1 MLRRVDI
8 TSLGYRTDLMIRVME
23 GSEVTDHRDY
33 LVVRSPASPA
43 FWWGNFILLAAP
55 PPPGE
60 AARWLARFA
69 EEFPAAGHVA
79 LGVDATEP
87 GAADRSGLI
96 EAGLRVE
103 RTTVMTASSV
113 REPPRPNHDAQY
125 RPLAGDEDWQHS
137 LELRLATDE
146 SGEPAAT
153 RAFYEQRT
161 ADARR
166 LAESGHGAWFG
177 AFAGDRLV
185 AQLGV
190 FSDGSG
196 VARYQNVETDPAWR
210 RKGLAGTLVWRAGR
224 YAADRLGAR
233 TLVIVAD
240 PRGEAIRV
248 YRSAGFTEAEAQ
260 LAFERPSPATS

>member
-1 MLRRVDI
+1 VDV

-23 GSEVTDHRDY
+23 GSEVADHRDHV
-33 LVVRSPASPA
+33 VVRSPASPA

-55 PPPGE
+55 PPPRE

-69 EEFPAAGHVA
+69 EVFPAADHVA
-79 LGVDATEP
+79 LGIDATEP
-87 GAADRSGLI
+87 HAADRSGLV

-103 RTTVMTASSV
+103 RSMVMTASAV
-113 REPPRPNHDAQY
+113 HAPPRPNHDAHY
-125 RPLAGDEDWQHS
+125 RPLASEEDWRHS
-137 LELRLATDE
+137 LELRLASDE
-146 SGEPAAT
+146 GGEPTAT

-166 LAESGHGAWFG
+166 LTENGHGAWFG
-177 AFAGDRLV
+177 AFAGERLI

-196 VARYQNVETDPAWR
+196 IARYQNVETHPAWR
-210 RKGLAGTLVWRAGR
+210 RKGLAGTLVWRAAR
-224 YAADRLGAR
+224 YAIDQLGAR

-240 PRGEAIRV
+240 PGGSAIRV
-248 YRSAGFTEAEAQ
+248 YRSVGFAEAEAQ
-260 LAFERPSPATS
+260 IAFERASAASAA

>member
-1 MLRRVDI
+1 MLRRVDV

-23 GSEVTDHRDY
+23 GSEVTDHGDH

-55 PPPGE
+55 PPSRE
-60 AARWLARFA
+60 AAGWLATFA
-69 EEFPAAGHVA
+69 EEFPAADHVA
-79 LGVDATEP
+79 LGIDATEP
-87 GAADRSGLI
+87 HAADRSGLI

-103 RTTVMTASSV
+103 RTTVLTASSV
-113 REPPRPNHDAQY
+113 HEPPRPNHDAQY
-125 RPLAGDEDWQHS
+125 RPLAGDEDWQRS

-146 SGEPAAT
+146 GGEPAAT

-166 LAESGHGAWFG
+166 LTGRGHGAWFG

-196 VARYQNVETDPAWR
+196 IARYQNVETHPAWR

-224 YAADRLGAR
+224 YAADELGAH

-240 PRGEAIRV
+240 PRAEAIRV

-260 LAFERPSPATS
+260 ISFERPSPATS

>member
-1 MLRRVDI
+1 VDV
-8 TSLGYRTDLMIRVME
+8 TSLGYRTDLMIRAME
-23 GSEVTDHRDY
+23 GSEVADHRDHV
-33 LVVRSPASPA
+33 VVRSPASPA

-55 PPPGE
+55 PAPQE
-60 AARWLARFA
+60 TARWLARFA
-69 EEFPAAGHVA
+69 EEFPAADHVA
-79 LGVDATEP
+79 LGIDATEP
-87 GAADRSGLI
+87 HAADRSGLI

-103 RTTVMTASSV
+103 RTTVMTASTV
-113 REPPRPNHDAQY
+113 HEPSRPNHDAQY
-125 RPLAGDEDWQHS
+125 RPLAGEQDWRRS

-146 SGEPAAT
+146 AGEPYTT

-166 LAESGHGAWFG
+166 LAENGHGAWFG

-196 VARYQNVETDPAWR
+196 IARYQNVETHPAWR

-224 YAADRLGAR
+224 YAADELGAR

-240 PRGEAIRV
+240 PRGDAVRI

-260 LAFERPSPATS
+260 IAFERPSPATS

>member
-1 MLRRVDI
+1 
-8 TSLGYRTDLMIRVME
+8 MIRVME
-23 GSEVTDHRDY
+23 GSKVADHRDH

-55 PPPGE
+55 PPPRE

-69 EEFPAAGHVA
+69 EVFPAADHVT
-79 LGVDATEP
+79 LGIDATEP
-87 GAADRSGLI
+87 HAADRSGLI

-103 RTTVMTASSV
+103 RSTVLTASPV
-113 REPPRPNHDAQY
+113 HEPPRPNHDVQY
-125 RPLAGDEDWQHS
+125 RPLAGDEDWQRS
-137 LELRLATDE
+137 LELRLACDDG
-146 SGEPAAT
+146 GEPAAT

-161 ADARR
+161 GDARR
-166 LAESGHGAWFG
+166 LAENGHGAWFG
-177 AFAGDRLV
+177 AFAGDHLV

-196 VARYQNVETDPAWR
+196 IARYQNVETHPAWR

-224 YAADRLGAR
+224 FATDQLGAR

-240 PRGEAIRV
+240 PNGVAIRV
-248 YRSAGFTEAEAQ
+248 YRSTGFAEAEAQ
-260 LAFERPSPATS
+260 IAFERPSAAVPAVGSAAGS